1 MGKRSYVSSN
11 GKRSAPPMDTCNIR
25 GVTGDW
31 YPFVEKGK
39 SSNEFSCPESGKREC
54 QTLTD
59 QQPPRSYSCSSS
71 RSPGKPARMKTAHN
85 RNTQQNSVTQ
95 RADTNSACFSRT
107 QYLLYRASSS
117 SSVPSSSVDKR

>member
-1 MGKRSYVSSN
+1 YNK
-11 GKRSAPPMDTCNIR
+11 I
-25 GVTGDW
+25 VTDW

-71 RSPGKPARMKTAHN
+71 RSPGKPARWFAYCQHVMKTAHN